1 MERQQTYSRQANRI
15 SRRGL
20 LKTGLTAGAVLSA
33 WPLHRPLG
41 LRGTEAG
48 DTHLIG
54 GNTGWEIACERMMNS
69 IHAVISESVF
79 EGIPRW
85 RTLGTAFLI
94 SLNPYPIL
102 ITNAHVVADKTR
114 NLRQGLAL
122 TVFGYPSAAVAG
134 LRVQVFAP
142 ELDLAVLRASPEAA
156 IGKVVTF
163 SNKVPLPRGAAIAS
177 LGFPIPE
184 TPKFTESRGNLRINL
199 RLAAGFISA
208 NEFSGFVAQDYDWPP
223 HDLLHYELYMLSYR
237 GISGGPL
244 FNIDGQVVGLIRGGQ
259 EAYTYALRNSE
270 VLQLLESNG
279 VTYQKA

>member
-1 MERQQTYSRQANRI
+1 MGPDPTTGQPPYHTCPSILTKRAQHALFSGRMCCSQA
-15 SRRGL
+15 
-20 LKTGLTAGAVLSA
+20 
-33 WPLHRPLG
+33 
-41 LRGTEAG
+41 
-48 DTHLIG
+48 G
-54 GNTGWEIACERMMNS
+54 GCGS
-69 IHAVISESVF
+69 
-79 EGIPRW
+79 
-85 RTLGTAFLI
+85 
-94 SLNPYPIL
+94 
-102 ITNAHVVADKTR
+102 
-114 NLRQGLAL
+114 
-122 TVFGYPSAAVAG
+122 
-134 LRVQVFAP
+134 QV
-142 ELDLAVLRASPEAA
+142 RASSYSHQACAE
-156 IGKVVTF
+156 ITVV
-163 SNKVPLPRGAAIAS
+163 PRYGAGCSRAPTAIAS